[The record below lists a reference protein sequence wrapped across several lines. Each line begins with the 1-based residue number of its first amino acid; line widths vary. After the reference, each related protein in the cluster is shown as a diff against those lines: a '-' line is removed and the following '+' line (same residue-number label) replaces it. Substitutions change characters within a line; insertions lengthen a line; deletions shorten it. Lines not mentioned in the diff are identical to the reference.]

1 MLIFISGGARSG
13 KSQYAERL
21 AATLTGT
28 RPPLYI
34 ASGQAL
40 DDEMKARIQH
50 HRDLRDQSGI
60 LWETIE
66 VRDELTP
73 LDRPFYKEQAVLW
86 DCLTTWLGNF
96 WFADVDK
103 HALVDALKH
112 QILTWKEAGIP
123 VILVSNE
130 VFDEPVSVYPETEEY
145 RNWLGSLHQWIVKES
160 DASIEVVFGV
170 PKVWKEPANETD
182 AQRIAVSLTVL

>member
-21 AATLTGT
+21 ATILTGT

-40 DDEMKARIQH
+40 DDEMKARIKH
-50 HRDLRDQSGI
+50 HRDLREASGI
-60 LWETIE
+60 PWETIE

-73 LDRPFYKEQAVLW
+73 LDRTFSKQQAILW

-103 HALVDALKH
+103 RALVDALK
-112 QILTWKEAGIP
+112 QQFLAWKQAGIP

-130 VFDEPVSVYPETEEY
+130 VFDEPVSIYPETEEY
-145 RNWLGSLHQWIVKES
+145 RKWLGSLHQWIVKES

-170 PKVWKEPANETD
+170 PKVWKEPAHETD
-182 AQRIAVSLTVL
+182 SQRLAASLTVL

>member
-21 AATLTGT
+21 AAALTTT

-40 DDEMKARIQH
+40 DDEMAARIRH
-50 HRDLRDQSGI
+50 HQKLRDESGI
-60 LWETIE
+60 SWETIE

-73 LDRPFYKEQAVLW
+73 LHRSFDPDQVILW

-96 WFADVDK
+96 WFLDIDK
-103 HALVDALKH
+103 RALVDAWKQ
-112 QILTWKEAGIP
+112 QILSWKQAGIP

-130 VFDEPVSVYPETEEY
+130 VFDEPVSVYPETEGY
-145 RNWLGSLHQWIVKES
+145 RKWLGTLHQWIVKES
-160 DASIEVVFGV
+160 DASIEVVFGL
-170 PKVWKEPANETD
+170 PKVWKEPADETIP
-182 AQRIAVSLTVL
+182 QWIAARRAVL

>member
-1 MLIFISGGARSG
+1 MLIFISGGALSG

-40 DDEMKARIQH
+40 DDEMKARIKH
-50 HRDLRDQSGI
+50 HRDLRKESGI
-60 LWETIE
+60 PWETIE

-73 LDRPFYKEQAVLW
+73 LDRIFSIEQAILCK
-86 DCLTTWLGNF
+86 CLTTWLGNF

-103 HALVDALKH
+103 RALVDALKQ
-112 QILTWKEAGIP
+112 QILAWKQAGIP

-130 VFDEPVSVYPETEEY
+130 VFDEPVSIYPETEEY
-145 RNWLGSLHQWIVKES
+145 RKWLGSLHQWIVKES
-160 DASIEVVFGV
+160 DASIEVVFGM
-170 PKVWKEPANETD
+170 PKVWKEPVNETD
-182 AQRIAVSLTVL
+182 SQRLAASTTVF